1 MLYKANKNTADKKG
15 VVIGGT
21 NYGLVNTG
29 TIVNNI
35 ITVSNG
41 QTYEC
46 KLVRDFVKPGVLET
60 DMGLALLE
68 WKQSFPSQLVGRE
81 TEFSALRK
89 WAKSSP
95 QFSCGILCGDG
106 GTGKTR
112 LAFELAKELANGHW
126 EAGSPNLAL
135 KDIAIPLGALGTLL
149 IIDYPEEQETKKLEG
164 LLKTLKQAVIGSEDN
179 TKLRVLLLSRNQA
192 LLEIN
197 IINTHCYSTLKPLTL
212 KPLDEVNPFDLHQS
226 AIEELKIRFQLDAQ
240 PCDKELFDQ
249 WLKKDPVHGLPL
261 MVLAYSINCAKDPDS
276 ISMIGG
282 ELIQQILNRE
292 DELIRKKCQTIGK
305 ESLYAGVL
313 LLRSISVVTNGL
325 DYSTL
330 GQLWKEFEPKDLG
343 GIQLP
348 SPYDLTELGFCINDQ
363 PLYPIAPDLFAAHE
377 LFKRPYT
384 IQWPILLPLLLNT
397 SPAPILNRL
406 SRLAWDYKVLKRHKA
421 EAIPCLRT

>member
-1 MLYKANKNTADKKG
+1 
-15 VVIGGT
+15 
-21 NYGLVNTG
+21 
-29 TIVNNI
+29 
-35 ITVSNG
+35 
-41 QTYEC
+41 
-46 KLVRDFVKPGVLET
+46 
-60 DMGLALLE
+60 
-68 WKQSFPSQLVGRE
+68 
-81 TEFSALRK
+81 
-89 WAKSSP
+89 
-95 QFSCGILCGDG
+95 
-106 GTGKTR
+106 
-112 LAFELAKELANGHW
+112 
-126 EAGSPNLAL
+126 
-135 KDIAIPLGALGTLL
+135 
-149 IIDYPEEQETKKLEG
+149 
-164 LLKTLKQAVIGSEDN
+164 DN

-330 GQLWKEFEPKDLG
+330 GQLWKEFGPKDLG

-406 SRLAWDYKVLKRHKA
+406 SRLAWDRLQGA
-421 EAIPCLRT
+421 Q